1 MPIVTVTKSDASKS
15 GAPRIYFDNKHN
27 WQDAIYCSKVAQPSV
42 GMVINA
48 DLTSSEFPKG
58 SGKMLWHLNA
68 WKQADSAPPPNA
80 KISAENVQKSLSGY
94 YSAPAPKGWNIDSG
108 DLSRLAS
115 NLMASAIEAGLVK
128 EPHQLMVWAAGAYR
142 AAESLRSGKVEDFND
157 EITITGPD
165 PAERQ
170 GFDDD
175 RRFDGDPGPGYTDNP
190 AADDIPF

>member
-68 WKQADSAPPPNA
+68 WYQVEQQSQSNGQISSQTAAPNPPA
-80 KISAENVQKSLSGY
+80 QRSQHA
-94 YSAPAPKGWNIDSG
+94 GWNIDSG

-115 NLMASAIEAGLVK
+115 NLMASAIAAGLVK

-165 PAERQ
+165 PAERHD
-170 GFDDD
+170 FDE
-175 RRFDGDPGPGYTDNP
+175 DPGPTDG
-190 AADDIPF
+190 DIPF

>member
-68 WKQADSAPPPNA
+68 WKQAEGNKAGTVPSDTAQSAPVASGSLPNRLA
-80 KISAENVQKSLSGY
+80 NS
-94 YSAPAPKGWNIDSG
+94 KGWNIDSG

-115 NLMASAIEAGLVK
+115 NLMASAIAAGLVK

-165 PAERQ
+165 PAERHD
-170 GFDDD
+170 FDE
-175 RRFDGDPGPGYTDNP
+175 DPGPTDE
-190 AADDIPF
+190 DVPF

>member
-15 GAPRIYFDNKHN
+15 GAPRIYFDNKHH

-68 WKQADSAPPPNA
+68 WKQVEAGQQEQKPFLGGMPAPPMTAIN
-80 KISAENVQKSLSGY
+80 S
-94 YSAPAPKGWNIDSG
+94 PAPRSKHAGWNIDSG

-115 NLMASAIEAGLVK
+115 NLMASAIAAGLVK

-165 PAERQ
+165 PAERHD
-170 GFDDD
+170 FDE
-175 RRFDGDPGPGYTDNP
+175 DPGPTDG
-190 AADDIPF
+190 DIPF